1 MDALARTLKSQ
12 FFRPTRNPAEYT
24 DDDWQAAAGAVRDAA
39 AATLSRPW
47 LAINEIDGV
56 EVYAAMEAAIAVL
69 RAVGN
74 HVMADHYQVVLDRL
88 RAGDGHGR
96 KEGQ

>member
-24 DDDWQAAAGAVRDAA
+24 DDDWQAAAGAVRDAGA
-39 AATLSRPW
+39 DPTW
-47 LAINEIDGV
+47 LAVVEVDAV
-56 EVYAAMEAAIAVL
+56 EVYGAMETAIAVL